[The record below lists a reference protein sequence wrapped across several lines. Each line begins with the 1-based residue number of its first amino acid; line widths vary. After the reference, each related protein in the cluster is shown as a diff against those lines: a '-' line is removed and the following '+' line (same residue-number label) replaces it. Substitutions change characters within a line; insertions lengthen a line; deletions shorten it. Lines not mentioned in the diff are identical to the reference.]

1 MDAQTHS
8 TKVLTLPRDQ
18 AGQEDSNK
26 TPQPNRKVS
35 SQDPI
40 TMN

>member
-1 MDAQTHS
+1 MHKTSQQ
-8 TKVLTLPRDQ
+8 KFW

>member
-8 TKVLTLPRDQ
+8 TKVLTLPRD
-18 AGQEDSNK
+18 QEDSNK